1 MRILLAFILGALL
14 STCSSP
20 PSLLER
26 IVRSGELRVV
36 TRNTPA
42 AFYYGAEEPR
52 GIEYEL
58 ARGYAERLGV
68 GLRIYVNDQVFPDVV
83 SGKAQIGAASL
94 TIADSR
100 LPTVNFGPA
109 YQKIQPE
116 IIYRRGTKTAACDRG
131 PSGRA
136 ARSSGQLVARRHCS
150 RSCALECRC

>member
-1 MRILLAFILGALL
+1 MRILLAVILGALL

-58 ARGYAERLGV
+58 ARGFAEHLGV
-68 GLRIYVNDQVFPDVV
+68 GLRI
-83 SGKAQIGAASL
+83 
-94 TIADSR
+94 
-100 LPTVNFGPA
+100 
-109 YQKIQPE
+109 
-116 IIYRRGTKTAACDRG
+116 
-131 PSGRA
+131 
-136 ARSSGQLVARRHCS
+136 
-150 RSCALECRC
+150 

>member
-1 MRILLAFILGALL
+1 MLAAMVLSVLL
-14 STCSSP
+14 STCSMP

-83 SGKAQIGAASL
+83 SGKAQVGAASL
-94 TIADSR
+94 TVADSR
-100 LPTVNFGPA
+100 LDTVSFG
-109 YQKIQPE
+109 
-116 IIYRRGTKTAACDRG
+116 
-131 PSGRA
+131 
-136 ARSSGQLVARRHCS
+136 
-150 RSCALECRC
+150 

>member
-1 MRILLAFILGALL
+1 PLQCYKKHPSGAQRGDNDARILPASSEGAGLLRIVLAVILGALL

-68 GLRIYVNDQVFPDVV
+68 GLRIYVNDQVFPELVA
-83 SGKAQIGAASL
+83 GKAQIGAASL
-94 TIADSR
+94 TVAD
-100 LPTVNFGPA
+100 
-109 YQKIQPE
+109 
-116 IIYRRGTKTAACDRG
+116 
-131 PSGRA
+131 
-136 ARSSGQLVARRHCS
+136 
-150 RSCALECRC
+150 